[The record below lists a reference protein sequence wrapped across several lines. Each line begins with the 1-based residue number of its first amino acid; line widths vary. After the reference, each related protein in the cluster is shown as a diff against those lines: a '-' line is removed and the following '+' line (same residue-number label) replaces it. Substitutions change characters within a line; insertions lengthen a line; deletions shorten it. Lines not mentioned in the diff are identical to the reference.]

1 MGIEIIE
8 TNISGIYI
16 IKLAAKDDERGYFL
30 RTYDRDIFARYGL
43 QTEWVQ
49 ENQSMS
55 VVKSTLRGLHFQ
67 TGEAAETKLVR
78 VLSGSIIDVAVDIR
92 KDSPTFGQHVSIEL
106 SAQNQTALYISRGF
120 AHGFCTLAPDSV
132 VSYKVDNF
140 YNPALEAGLLWSD
153 PSVNIQWPFTGEP
166 SCVSGKDSKWPL
178 LKNLV
183 PVEPAN
189 WSK

>member
-78 VLSGSIIDVAVDIR
+78 VLSGSVIDVAVDIR

>member
-8 TNISGIYI
+8 TKILGVYI

-67 TGEAAETKLVR
+67 KGEAAETKLVR
-78 VLSGSIIDVAVDIR
+78 VLSGSVIDVAVDIR
-92 KDSPTFGQHVSIEL
+92 KDSPTFGQHVSVEL

-120 AHGFCTLAPDSV
+120 AHGFCTLAPNSV

-178 LKNLV
+178 LKDLV

>member
-78 VLSGSIIDVAVDIR
+78 VLSGSVIDVAVDIR

-178 LKNLV
+178 LKDLV

>member
-8 TNISGIYI
+8 TKILGVYI

-67 TGEAAETKLVR
+67 KGEAAETKLVR
-78 VLSGSIIDVAVDIR
+78 VLSGSVIDVAVDIR
-92 KDSPTFGQHVSIEL
+92 KDSPTFGQHVSVEL

-178 LKNLV
+178 LKDLV
-183 PVEPAN
+183 LVEPAN